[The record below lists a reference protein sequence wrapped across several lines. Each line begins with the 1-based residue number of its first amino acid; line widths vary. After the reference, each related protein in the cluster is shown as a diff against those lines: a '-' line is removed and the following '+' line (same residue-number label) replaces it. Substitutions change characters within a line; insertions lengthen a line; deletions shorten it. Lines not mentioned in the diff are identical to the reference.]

1 VGGAELPH
9 GELAQK
15 GPLRRVPFAVRVAF
29 LHVRPVKP
37 AGWWFDALLVG
48 GFALITILLAAK
60 TPLLHVDTAVRDF
73 VDAHRPKWADT
84 TLRAFNRLGQGG
96 QVLTPLAVIVALLM
110 ARARHT
116 VRPFLLVVGAFVI
129 TYVTIGPLK
138 LWTDRTAPS
147 DHKVPNPELLFHYD
161 PGLSYP
167 SGHVVNAIVWYGVLA
182 TLLTGV
188 LGPRVVT
195 AIRYTVPLVL
205 VFTTTWLSF
214 HWITDGLAA
223 LLLGLFLQR
232 ILQRI
237 PWDAVPLGDSAWTGP
252 FYETQA
258 PARIT
263 R

>member
-1 VGGAELPH
+1 ML
-9 GELAQK
+9 
-15 GPLRRVPFAVRVAF
+15 
-29 LHVRPVKP
+29 RPVKP
-37 AGWWFDALLVG
+37 AGWWFDALLVA
-48 GFALITILLAAK
+48 GFVLITVLLAAK

-96 QVLTPLAVIVALLM
+96 QVLTPLAVIVAFFM

-116 VRPFLLVVGAFVI
+116 VRPFLLVIGAFAL

-138 LWTDRTAPS
+138 IWTDRAAAS
-147 DHKVPNPELLFHYD
+147 EHRVAHPEWLFHVET
-161 PGLSYP
+161 GLSYP

-188 LGPRVVT
+188 LGPRVVA

-205 VFTTTWLSF
+205 LFTTTWLSF
-214 HWITDGLAA
+214 HWITDGLSA

-232 ILQRI
+232 LLQRT
-237 PWDAVPLGDSAWTGP
+237 PWDAIPLGARLRNWGGP
-252 FYETQA
+252 FYETQE

>member
-1 VGGAELPH
+1 L
-9 GELAQK
+9 LT
-15 GPLRRVPFAVRVAF
+15 
-29 LHVRPVKP
+29 VRPVKP
-37 AGWWFDALLVG
+37 AGWWFDALLVA

-60 TPLLHVDTAVRDF
+60 TPLLDVDTAIRDF
-73 VDAHRPKWADT
+73 VDAHRPKWLDD
-84 TLRAFNRLGQGG
+84 TLRAANRLGQGG
-96 QVLTPLAVIVALLM
+96 ALLTPLAAVTAFFL

-116 VRPFLLVVGAFVI
+116 VRPFLLVVGAFVL

-147 DHKVPNPELLFHYD
+147 DHKVQHPELLFHVET
-161 PGLSYP
+161 GMSYP

-188 LGPRVVT
+188 VGPRVVT

-205 VFTTTWLSF
+205 LCTTTWLSF

-223 LLLGLFLQR
+223 LLLGVLLQR
-232 ILQRI
+232 VLQRT
-237 PWDAVPLGDSAWTGP
+237 PWDAVPLGRSAWTGP
-252 FYETQA
+252 FYETQE